1 MQLLIWKGVDI
12 MKHFGR
18 FIKELGHRNNVGI
31 GVVVGVA
38 WGAVAMVTIGLYAW
52 IYSAWDESKDK

>member
-1 MQLLIWKGVDI
+1 
-12 MKHFGR
+12 MKRFGR